1 MSGFR
6 IKPQPVGAVL
16 AVDSASGDLSPGS
29 VEAERSGRAA
39 VVRLRGF
46 LADDPDIFEDLDA
59 YGGDVANLEQVI
71 AAIRAADADPDVSLT
86 LLDLSGPGSGADR
99 LAEVMAT
106 IRGSKTPTVAWIGTH
121 AYSGF
126 GFMAQA
132 ADRVLG
138 SPSATVGSLA
148 VIAGF
153 QPADPEST
161 LEFFSP
167 SRLKREM
174 SAGKL
179 TNQVRVELNK
189 RVAEVD
195 QVLRRQVM
203 VTRGGKITSPESVF
217 SGRSFVG
224 QAAVDVGLID
234 ELHPTMADA
243 LASVL
248 NTEDD
253 DMKNTP
259 SAVPAG
265 PAITEPAPAGAT
277 ANAAA
282 EPDDAAAV
290 RWLRRFFGGAQA
302 ADPAPAAAAT
312 APAEPTADPRVDALM
327 AEVAALKAQAA
338 TAQAETV
345 RAQVRACAALPAD
358 AVDPVA
364 DVFAACPDPA
374 KRAAAL
380 EKLAA
385 IKPRQLDVAAFVDVG
400 TAGAFALSSSSP
412 SAVPISAGGTA
423 EEAQII
429 LSAAERGEGDLEKE
443 RAALEEMAARHYSGR
458 VS

>member
-1 MSGFR
+1 MSGLR
-6 IKPQPVGAVL
+6 VRPQPVSAAL
-16 AVDSASGDLSPGS
+16 AVDSAVGDLPPGS
-29 VEAERSGRAA
+29 VDAERSGRAA
-39 VVRLRGF
+39 VIRLRGF
-46 LADDPDIFEDLDA
+46 LADDPDIFESFGT

-195 QVLRRQVM
+195 RVLRRQVM
-203 VTRGGKITSPESVF
+203 LTRGGKIKSPETVF

-224 QAAVDVGLID
+224 QDAVDAGLID

-248 NTEDD
+248 NTEDE
-253 DMKNTP
+253 DMRHTP
-259 SAVPAG
+259 SAVPTG

-277 ANAAA
+277 ASAAA
-282 EPDDAAAV
+282 EPDDATV
-290 RWLRRFFGGAQA
+290 GRWLQRFFGGAQA
-302 ADPAPAAAAT
+302 TDPTPAAT
-312 APAEPTADPRVDALM
+312 ATTTTTASDESATDRRVEVLE
-327 AEVAALKAQAA
+327 AEVAALKALNAA
-338 TAQAETV
+338 TQAEAI

-358 AVDPVA
+358 AVEPVA
-364 DVFAACPDPA
+364 DLVAACPDPE

-380 EKLAA
+380 AAFAA
-385 IKPRQLDVAAFVDVG
+385 IKPSRLDPAAFADVAALGV
-400 TAGAFALSSSSP
+400 AGGSRRLASLPPGADPAEFDRVA
-412 SAVPISAGGTA
+412 AISAQNAGDP
-423 EEAQII
+423 
-429 LSAAERGEGDLEKE
+429 AAEM
-443 RAALEEMAARHYSGR
+443 AALEQAFAEGGR
-458 VS
+458 

>member
-1 MSGFR
+1 MSGYR
-6 IKPQPVGAVL
+6 IKAQPICAVL
-16 AVDSASGDLSPGS
+16 AVDSAAGDLPPGS
-29 VEAERSGRAA
+29 VETERSGRAA

-46 LADDPDIFEDLDA
+46 LADDPDIFEGLDA

-71 AAIRAADADPDVSLT
+71 AAIRAADADPDVDLT
-86 LLDLSGPGSGADR
+86 FLDLSGRGSGADR

-106 IRGSKTPTVAWIGTH
+106 IRGSETPTVAWVGTH

-167 SRLKREM
+167 SRLKKEM

-179 TNQVRVELNK
+179 TNQVRAELNK

-195 QVLRRQVM
+195 QVLRDAVM
-203 VTRGGKITSPESVF
+203 ITRGGKITSPERVF

-224 QAAVDVGLID
+224 RDAVDAGLID

-248 NTEDD
+248 NTEDS

-282 EPDDAAAV
+282 EPDDAWYARV
-290 RWLRRFFGGAQA
+290 GRRLFGGGAQA
-302 ADPAPAAAAT
+302 DNPTPTAAV
-312 APAEPTADPRVDALM
+312 PAEPTVDPRVEALM
-327 AEVAALKAQAA
+327 AKVAELEARAA
-338 TAQAETV
+338 DAENEAV

-364 DVFAACPDPA
+364 DLVAACPD
-374 KRAAAL
+374 KKLRADAVAR
-380 EKLAA
+380 LAA
-385 IKPRQLDVAAFVDVG
+385 IKRHGLDPAAFADIPPMGYAGGSANLGSGPHAAANPAQAAAVAA
-400 TAGAFALSSSSP
+400 
-412 SAVPISAGGTA
+412 A
-423 EEAQII
+423 E
-429 LSAAERGEGDLEKE
+429 AEFEDDPAKLL
-443 RAALEEMAARHYSGR
+443 AALERIHAEG
-458 VS
+458 V

>member
-6 IKPQPVGAVL
+6 IKPQPIGAVL
-16 AVDSASGDLSPGS
+16 AVDSASGDLAPGS

-46 LADDPDIFEDLDA
+46 LADDPDIFEDLDTF
-59 YGGDVANLEQVI
+59 GGDVANLEQVI

-203 VTRGGKITSPESVF
+203 VTRGGKITSPERVF

-224 QAAVDVGLID
+224 QDAVDAGLID
-234 ELHPTMADA
+234 ELHPTMAAA
-243 LASVL
+243 LAAL
-248 NTEDD
+248 TEEDE
-253 DMKNTP
+253 MKNTP
-259 SAVPAG
+259 PAMPAG

-277 ANAAA
+277 ASAAA
-282 EPDDAAAV
+282 EPDDVWYA
-290 RWLRRFFGGAQA
+290 RLGRRLFGGEQA
-302 ADPAPAAAAT
+302 ADQAPAATAT
-312 APAEPTADPRVDALM
+312 APAEPTADPRVEALM
-327 AEVAALKAQAA
+327 AKVAELEARAA
-338 TAQAETV
+338 DADAEAV

-374 KRAAAL
+374 KRAAAIK
-380 EKLAA
+380 KLAA
-385 IKPRQLDVAAFVDVG
+385 IKSPRLDAAAFADLAPMGYAGGSANLGTGPHAANPAQADAVAAAEAEFKDDP
-400 TAGAFALSSSSP
+400 AGL
-412 SAVPISAGGTA
+412 
-423 EEAQII
+423 
-429 LSAAERGEGDLEKE
+429 K
-443 RAALEEMAARHYSGR
+443 AALERIHAEG
-458 VS
+458 V